1 MRILFIKL
9 KHIGDALLLTP
20 TLAAT
25 RKRYPEASIW
35 VVVRKGCD
43 GILEGCPAI
52 DRLLTAV
59 PPEPDKR
66 SLLYWLPD
74 VGLIRELR
82 RQRFDYAFELSDGDR
97 GRWISYLSR
106 ARNRCAS
113 KPAQPLNWWWRRQ
126 FTFISG
132 FDWPKRHRVEKDFFT
147 VNDTLPLGDEIPPL
161 VFEQTATKPSGL
173 PVRPGAYALLHPGTR
188 WQRKRWPAEKWIELG
203 QFLLAHVPQL
213 VISVGPDREETEL
226 AAILRAAFGA
236 KAISTEGKLS
246 WAQLAGLLYQARLF
260 VGVDTAAMHLAAAC
274 ECPTVAIFG
283 PSLVDQ
289 WRPWQVPNQVVT
301 PPSLAR
307 QSVPEE
313 RLTEAVEVH
322 DVQQACKAM
331 LLAASQDHS

>member
-25 RKRYPEASIW
+25 RKRYPEASIR

-113 KPAQPLNWWWRRQ
+113 KPA
-126 FTFISG
+126 
-132 FDWPKRHRVEKDFFT
+132 
-147 VNDTLPLGDEIPPL
+147 
-161 VFEQTATKPSGL
+161 
-173 PVRPGAYALLHPGTR
+173 HP
-188 WQRKRWPAEKWIELG
+188 
-203 QFLLAHVPQL
+203 
-213 VISVGPDREETEL
+213 
-226 AAILRAAFGA
+226 
-236 KAISTEGKLS
+236 
-246 WAQLAGLLYQARLF
+246 
-260 VGVDTAAMHLAAAC
+260 
-274 ECPTVAIFG
+274 
-283 PSLVDQ
+283 
-289 WRPWQVPNQVVT
+289 
-301 PPSLAR
+301 
-307 QSVPEE
+307 
-313 RLTEAVEVH
+313 
-322 DVQQACKAM
+322 
-331 LLAASQDHS
+331 